1 MYLSG
6 DDVVQETVPGPI
18 IETTPPKDE
27 INFDEPKIVEKP
39 LNPDVNALAKQIDK
53 YKAQNTK
60 PPADEG
66 RGISPNNGT
75 NLKSALRSS
84 LREREADEPN
94 GTSKQDHKSTNTQK
108 EELRDNPVEFSK
120 TKNKKP
126 DEVSPSSAA
135 EDENPLNRKRK
146 IDEIVSDQTVMDA
159 LRKDLSESV
168 VPVNKRQMKRRKQE
182 KVIEDDVDISM
193 KQARKRK
200 HRHKRKAKGELND
213 ESSDSESSEHSSSS
227 ADSISSTERDELL
240 RKYFR
245 KILCPILQEER
256 QQNKKDTMDLLEE
269 KGLIELASKKD
280 LINFDNLKRDEP
292 GKDPFLEDSGFIPSD
307 VSGATTPR
315 KSSSIVTPNK
325 GVEKRDS
332 FKLARTSQSQER
344 KSLGTPKRRCSTTQI
359 QKQIIMPNEIT
370 EVTQVSSIEA
380 KKIPNEGV
388 ADNSPKSII
397 TVTKKD
403 EEDEKVKI
411 IKKTLVTSAPTSSLF
426 GPGANKI
433 STGSIFNKPKETQGS
448 AQSQKEEKKEEKN
461 AEKDD
466 KPKIKSIFGANQ
478 STIEELAS
486 SRGSNNSSPSFGE
499 TKNTSKEDEST
510 TTEKSQPAKKITSL
524 FTPKV
529 AVIPEAPNE
538 DEPTNQEEKPK
549 AAAKASLFG
558 AGGLGSKKPD
568 VKLTP
573 QEQPESK
580 SANPF
585 LIGAS
590 GEQQRPKNLFDQ
602 GAGSSQDKPKT
613 TLFGSAATIKG
624 GIFGTKGNSNAP
636 NSVKIAINNP
646 RKNIFGS
653 LKVNTELVL
662 PGIIPKTFGNIAAPF
677 QGSISTKPPVIAS
690 QGSNNEIEVD
700 DVGMGGVTPPT
711 QSPLHQPAENTKVF
725 FNQGSSGSGGGLIF
739 GNQGSGA
746 SLSSGGIG
754 GSIFNKPPVS
764 STAQTS
770 TFSFGKTTTKLPFGS
785 STGSIFAS
793 GPSQGQPEP
802 NKPSWSSNPFGNKN
816 KKSKQDDDGLF
827 SDSKR

>member
-1 MYLSG
+1 
-6 DDVVQETVPGPI
+6 
-18 IETTPPKDE
+18 
-27 INFDEPKIVEKP
+27 
-39 LNPDVNALAKQIDK
+39 
-53 YKAQNTK
+53 
-60 PPADEG
+60 
-66 RGISPNNGT
+66 
-75 NLKSALRSS
+75 
-84 LREREADEPN
+84 
-94 GTSKQDHKSTNTQK
+94 
-108 EELRDNPVEFSK
+108 
-120 TKNKKP
+120 
-126 DEVSPSSAA
+126 
-135 EDENPLNRKRK
+135 
-146 IDEIVSDQTVMDA
+146 MDA
-159 LRKDLSESV
+159 LRKNLSESV
-168 VPVNKRQMKRRKQE
+168 VPVNKRQMKRRKQDE
-182 KVIEDDVDISM
+182 VIEDDIEISM
-193 KQARKRK
+193 KRARKRK
-200 HRHKRKAKGELND
+200 HRHKRKAKGEIND
-213 ESSDSESSEHSSSS
+213 ERSDSESSEHSSSS

-380 KKIPNEGV
+380 KKIPNEG
-388 ADNSPKSII
+388 ADDNSPKSII

-403 EEDEKVKI
+403 EENEKVKI
-411 IKKTLVTSAPTSSLF
+411 TKQMLFTAAPTSSLF

-433 STGSIFNKPKETQGS
+433 STGSIFNKPKETQSS
-448 AQSQKEEKKEEKN
+448 AQPQKEEKKEEKKDEKN

-549 AAAKASLFG
+549 AAKVSLFG
-558 AGGLGSKKPD
+558 TGALGSKKPE

-585 LIGAS
+585 LTGAS

-613 TLFGSAATIKG
+613 TLFGNAATTKG
-624 GIFGTKGNSNAP
+624 GIFGTKGNPNAP
-636 NSVKIAINNP
+636 DSVIIAINNP
-646 RKNIFGS
+646 KNSIFGS
-653 LKVNTELVL
+653 LKVNTGLVL
-662 PGIIPKTFGNIAAPF
+662 PGIIPKTFGNIATPF
-677 QGSISTKPPVIAS
+677 QGSLSTKPPVIAS

-725 FNQGSSGSGGGLIF
+725 FNQGNSGSGGGLIF

-746 SLSSGGIG
+746 SLSSGGVG
-754 GSIFNKPPVS
+754 GSIFNKPPLS
-764 STAQTS
+764 STVQTS
-770 TFSFGKTTTKLPFGS
+770 TFSFGKPTTKLPFGS
-785 STGSIFAS
+785 ATSSIFAS
-793 GPSQGQPEP
+793 GPNQGQPEP
-802 NKPSWSSNPFGNKN
+802 NKPLWSSNPFGNKN